1 MSYKKYKYYEKNK
14 YIKSIWKKRYT
25 LIKFLILNSLLF
37 LLIIIFINHNN
48 HNNLKNFLRD
58 EITLVTCLYQ
68 IETKRHKF
76 SEYFDLLLQIN
87 KPIVFY
93 VQPNLSKII
102 KNKRPQIFKN
112 KTIWIEKEFSSFY
125 SYIHYLKQFQETFLI
140 DRATN
145 KHSVDLH
152 VLWSEKVKF

>member
-1 MSYKKYKYYEKNK
+1 MN
-14 YIKSIWKKRYT
+14 
-25 LIKFLILNSLLF
+25 N
-37 LLIIIFINHNN
+37 NN
-48 HNNLKNFLRD
+48 HNHLKNFLRD

-76 SEYFDLLLQIN
+76 SEYLEWIDLLLQIN

-93 VQPNLSKII
+93 VQPNLSEII

-125 SYIHYLKQFQETFLI
+125 SYIHYLKQFKETFLI

-145 KHSVDLH
+145 KHSVDLY
-152 VLWSEKVKF
+152 VLWSEKVNFLKESIKNNYFKTKYFFGLMQDYFEKII